1 MKNFT
6 KNLRENIKNVK
17 TLLPQQDILV
27 FEFETKGKIRCAVI
41 YADGI
46 TNKELLGEQVVR
58 PLLVYHGS
66 ADVNEIKLYMTSPEL
81 KDAKDIPDAVEKILD
96 GDTLLLI
103 DGSEKVIIAGLKTVP
118 VRAVGEPP
126 TDIAV
131 KGPRQGFIEDIKTN
145 TSLIR
150 MRIKTPDLKII
161 NLTAGK
167 QSKTKISIFYIDGI
181 ADKKVYETVRKKIE
195 SIKIDIVPDSS
206 YIAKIISERPY
217 SIFKQTGS
225 TEKPDIFCAQ
235 IAEGRVG
242 IIVDGS
248 PIAFSVPYI
257 LLQDFQAS
265 EDYFVTPYRATATRI
280 VRYISLFIALYLPAF
295 YVAAELFKIQ
305 LIPLNLLLNIA
316 SNIQGLPLSPSLE
329 MALVLFTLEVLNE
342 ASIRM
347 PKYVGM
353 ALSIVGALVLGDTA
367 VSAGFVSTPA
377 IIIIAFSGICLYTVP
392 NLIETTSV
400 LRWIMLFVAGSIGTY
415 GIILFTAY
423 ILYYIITYDNYDV
436 PLMAPY
442 SPLVKDDLKDSVVKF
457 KLFSLNKRP
466 EIFKSKNKVRIKNER
481 N

>member
-6 KNLRENIKNVK
+6 KNLQENIKNVK
-17 TLLPQQDILV
+17 SILPQQDILV

-58 PLLVYHGS
+58 PLLLYSGT
-66 ADVNEIKLYMTSPEL
+66 ADVNEVKLYMTSPEI
-81 KDAKDIPDAVEKILD
+81 KDAKDIPDAVQKILD

-103 DGSEKVIIAGLKTVP
+103 DGSEQVIIAGLKTVP
-118 VRAVGEPP
+118 VRAVSEPP

-145 TSLIR
+145 TSLVR
-150 MRIKTPDLKII
+150 MRIKTPNLKII

-181 ADKKVYETVRKKIE
+181 ADKKVYETVQKKIE

-206 YIAKIISERPY
+206 YIAKIISERPL

-225 TEKPDIFCAQ
+225 TEKPDIFCAH

-423 ILYYIITYDNYDV
+423 MLYYIITYDNYDV

-457 KLFSLNKRP
+457 KMFSLNKRP
-466 EIFKSKNKVRIKNER
+466 KIFKAKNKVRMKDER

>member
-1 MKNFT
+1 MRNFT
-6 KNLRENIKNVK
+6 KNLQENIKTVK
-17 TLLPQQDILV
+17 AVLPQQDVCV
-27 FEFETKGKIRCAVI
+27 FEFKTKGKTPCAVI
-41 YADGI
+41 YTDGI
-46 TNKELLGEQVVR
+46 TNKELLGEQIIR
-58 PLLVYHGS
+58 PLLSYSDS
-66 ADVNEIKLYMTSPEL
+66 ADITKAALYVTSPEIKEV
-81 KDAKDIPDAVEKILD
+81 KDVPDAIKKILD
-96 GDTLLLI
+96 GDSLILI
-103 DGSEKVIIAGLKTVP
+103 DGCEQTVAAGLKTVP
-118 VRAVGEPP
+118 VRSVSEPP

-145 TSLIR
+145 TSLVR
-150 MRIKTPDLKII
+150 LRLKTTKLKII
-161 NLTAGK
+161 NMTVGR
-167 QSKTKISIFYIDGI
+167 QSKTTINIFYIEGI
-181 ADKKVYETVRKKIE
+181 ANKKVYETVRKKIE
-195 SIKIDIVPDSS
+195 GISIDLVPDSS
-206 YIAKIISERPY
+206 YIAKMISERPY

-235 IAEGRVG
+235 LAEGKVG

-257 LLQDFQAS
+257 LLQDFQSS

-280 VRYISLFIALYLPAF
+280 VRYAALFIALYLPAF

-329 MALVLFTLEVLNE
+329 MTLVLFTLEVLNE

-353 ALSIVGALVLGDTA
+353 ALSIVGALVLGETA

-392 NLIETTSV
+392 NLVETTSV

-442 SPLVKDDLKDSVVKF
+442 SPLVKNDLKDSIVKF
-457 KLFSLNKRP
+457 KMLSLNKRP
-466 EIFKSKNKVRIKNER
+466 KIFKPENKVRIKDER